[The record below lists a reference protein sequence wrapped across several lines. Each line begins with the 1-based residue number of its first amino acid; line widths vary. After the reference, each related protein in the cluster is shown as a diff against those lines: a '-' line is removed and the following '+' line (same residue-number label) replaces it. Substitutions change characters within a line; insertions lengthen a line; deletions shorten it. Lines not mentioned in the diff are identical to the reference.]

1 MGAMGV
7 MGWVRVRAA
16 KGIMN
21 SEFWIGHKLQAC
33 ASGGK
38 TDYGKSIPVEW
49 KGENDAEVSIDYPHY
64 GFDKN
69 GKWNTGPDAPHVGW
83 QVGKKTGKKVGHIL
97 LDDVPA
103 GRPKKKDSNCWLW
116 K

>member
-33 ASGGK
+33 TSGGC
-38 TDYGKSIPVEW
+38 E
-49 KGENDAEVSIDYPHY
+49 PHGRLWVLWRDLAGIIIFLY
-64 GFDKN
+64 F
-69 GKWNTGPDAPHVGW
+69 
-83 QVGKKTGKKVGHIL
+83 L
-97 LDDVPA
+97 LF
-103 GRPKKKDSNCWLW
+103 
-116 K
+116 